1 MSDIP
6 SGSTGTA
13 VLLTDQ
19 THTAEHLGNPAVRVI
34 STATLVVLLEEAAH
48 NCIRRHFDDG
58 EVSLGTKLDVRHIDA
73 AQPGAEIV
81 ATAVVAAKSR
91 NRVEFD
97 VTVTTKCGRPLMTGK
112 HERVVV
118 NLERFL
124 QSVGHK

>member
-6 SGSTGTA
+6 IGSTGTA
-13 VLLTDQ
+13 ALITDQ

-34 STATLVVLLEEAAH
+34 STATLIVLLEEAAH
-48 NCIRRHFDDG
+48 NCIRRHFDEG
-58 EVSLGTKLDVRHIDA
+58 EVSLGTLLNVRHIDA

-81 ATAVVAAKSR
+81 ATAVVVAISR
-91 NRVEFD
+91 NRIEFD
-97 VTVTTKCGRPLMTGK
+97 VTVTTQGGRPLMTGK

-118 NLERFL
+118 KLERFL